1 VPPFSSAPI
10 KEEVKVKGPS
20 NVPTVV
26 KPSDNLQSENSNNIA
41 RSRQNS
47 KLTEESIK
55 KKHPSPAQFPN
66 EIGSTT
72 EAVSPPVFE

>member
-1 VPPFSSAPI
+1 
-10 KEEVKVKGPS
+10 
-20 NVPTVV
+20 VV
-26 KPSDNLQSENSNNIA
+26 KPSDNLQPENSNNIT

-55 KKHPSPAQFPN
+55 KKHPSPAQLN
-66 EIGSTT
+66 EIVSTS